1 VSFQFQKVNPEGDR
15 GRILKRA
22 LSRSL
27 RRSLSLALGAM
38 VLVPALAVPAAS
50 AQEAKPILTPA
61 PAPETTNSQTAM
73 PPAQT
78 TAPATTP
85 PGANTAE
92 PPAGAA
98 AAATTDEPSAPAQAA
113 PGPVPST
120 DASRYV
126 IGPEDVLQVTVWKE
140 PTLSGTFPVRP
151 DGMISLVLLGD
162 VKAAGMTPMQLGAD
176 ITERLKKD
184 VRNPLV
190 TVVVTGVNSQRIYMV
205 GEVAHVGPIG
215 LVPGMTPLQAIAAAG
230 GLSPFA
236 KSKKIYIL
244 RGSQGHQTKIPFNY
258 KEAFKGDNSQN
269 IQLLPDD
276 TVVVP

>member
-1 VSFQFQKVNPEGDR
+1 MV
-15 GRILKRA
+15 KRA
-22 LSRSL
+22 LSRS
-27 RRSLSLALGAM
+27 SLSLALGAM
-38 VLVPALAVPAAS
+38 VLVPALA
-50 AQEAKPILTPA
+50 AQEARPILTPA
-61 PAPETTNSQTAM
+61 PAATSSQTST

-78 TAPATTP
+78 TTKTPTPATTP
-85 PGANTAE
+85 PTANPAE
-92 PPAGAA
+92 TPAEAP
-98 AAATTDEPSAPAQAA
+98 AAATEGAAQAA
-113 PGPVPST
+113 PGPIPST
-120 DASRYV
+120 DANRYV

-140 PTLSGTFPVRP
+140 PTISGNFPVRP

-162 VKAAGMTPMQLGAD
+162 VKAAGMTPMQLGSD
-176 ITERLKKD
+176 ITDRLKKFVKD
-184 VRNPLV
+184 PLV

-205 GEVAHVGPIG
+205 GEVGHVGPIP